1 MKRIRSVLV
10 ALLLAVAATGLAVA
24 AIADSPPFASPV
36 DILWAT
42 SFLAFPIVGA
52 LLALR
57 LPRNA
62 VGWLFLVSPSGVLW
76 EVALDEL
83 GRPDSSD
90 SLLALG
96 LVGLVT
102 ALLLFPDGHYPNRWF
117 RYAHLVVL
125 VGLVAEPRI
134 SPETDGGLSFAA
146 ILGLAIA
153 ALIHRAWTGDR
164 TLRRQIALPLGVAL
178 SGVGGLLLVG
188 VAPGASELIGNLL
201 IVYLL
206 IGIPT
211 GIGIAI
217 FRYRLYDFDRIFS
230 RTVTYTLVIG
240 LLLGVYALA
249 SVLLTQVLPVDSSLA
264 VAASTLA
271 AAALF
276 TPLKRRLQRGVD
288 RRFNRVRYQAERELE
303 AFTNRLQQINRDEP
317 VEADLTALLAR
328 TLQPSAVGVWIRH
341 RPA

>member
-1 MKRIRSVLV
+1 MT
-10 ALLLAVAATGLAVA
+10 LLLAVAATGLAVA
-24 AIADSPPFASPV
+24 AIADSPPLASPV

-42 SFLAFPIVGA
+42 SFLAFPVAGA

-62 VGWLFLVSPSGVLW
+62 VGWLFLISPSGVLW
-76 EVALDEL
+76 EVALDEM

-90 SLLALG
+90 YLLALG
-96 LVGLVT
+96 LVGLVS

-117 RYAHLVVL
+117 RYAHLIVL
-125 VGLVAEPRI
+125 AGLVTEPKV
-134 SPETDGGLSFAA
+134 SPETDGGLSFTA

-153 ALIHRAWTGDR
+153 ALIYRAWTGDR
-164 TLRRQIALPLGVAL
+164 TLRRQIAVPLGVAL
-178 SGVGGLLLVG
+178 SGVSGLLLVG
-188 VAPGASELIGNLL
+188 MAPGASELIGNLL

-206 IGIPT
+206 VGIPT

-230 RTVTYTLVIG
+230 RTVTYTLVVT

-249 SVLLTQVLPVDSSLA
+249 SLLFAQVLPVHSNLA
-264 VAASTLA
+264 VAASTLVA
-271 AAALF
+271 VALS
-276 TPLKRRLQRGVD
+276 TPLKRRLQQSVD

-303 AFTNRLQQINRDEP
+303 AFTDRLQQIDRDEP
-317 VEADLTALLAR
+317 VETDLTDLLAR
-328 TLQPSAVGVWIRH
+328 TLQPSLVGVWIRH
-341 RPA
+341 GPA